1 MAASLDAARKLLAG
15 FDANESNLLPSSNS
29 FLSLAPT
36 TASSAILA
44 AFTWPAETAARF
56 TIPPGF
62 GFLVPPQNLDCHPD
76 PEFREG
82 EGSASSGGTEPQLL
96 ACTFADQKFPHRA
109 PAGSR
114 ILRAFFGGASAE
126 ALNTATDEAVAAAA
140 LAQLRTILGPMPDP
154 SHTTVR
160 RWPRSLPQ
168 YEVGHLDRMAQLDE
182 LIARI
187 GNLTLLGNSYRG
199 VGVPDLI
206 HAARNAAR
214 AIAM

>member
-1 MAASLDAARKLLAG
+1 LDAARKLLAG
-15 FDANESNLLPSSNS
+15 FDSNESTLLPSSNS
-29 FLSLAPT
+29 FLNLAPT
-36 TASSAILA
+36 TASSAVLA
-44 AFTWPAETAARF
+44 AFTWPAETAAQF

-62 GFLVPPQNLDCHPD
+62 GFLVPSAPILDVSSR
-76 PEFREG
+76 PEAAGRSG
-82 EGSASSGGTEPQLL
+82 ETRSFAGDQPQLL
-96 ACTFADQKFPHRA
+96 ACTFVDQKFPHRA
-109 PAGSR
+109 PPGAR

-126 ALNTATDEAVAAAA
+126 ALNTATDDNIAQAA
-140 LAQLRTILGPMPDP
+140 LAQLRTILGPMPEP

-168 YEVGHLDRMAQLDE
+168 YEVGHLDRMAQLDD
-182 LIARI
+182 LVARI

-214 AIAM
+214 AIAV